1 MKKVKIIIWLLALLF
16 VQNWAC
22 RTDYVRV
29 TYYHQRDLEA
39 MGSFD
44 GNSIDDENKGF
55 WKNAL
60 LSEILIF

>member
-22 RTDYVRV
+22 RTDHMRV
-29 TYYHQRDLEA
+29 IYYHQRDLEP

-55 WKNAL
+55 
-60 LSEILIF
+60 